1 MFKRLFSSFKRMKFI
16 NKVLQLAAQ
25 AVKTLPAMWETQVR
39 SLGCEDLLVKGM
51 AAHSSI
57 ENSMDRA
64 ACGLPLP
71 WDCKELDT
79 TEWLTLS

>member
-1 MFKRLFSSFKRMKFI
+1 MFKRLFSSFKRMKFN

-39 SLGCEDLLVKGM
+39 SLGREDLLVKGM

-57 ENSMDRA
+57 ENCMDRA
-64 ACGLPLP
+64 AYGLPLP